1 MPITF
6 EQSKDKIAHLVQH
19 FRTNQAQYHTTGYKE
34 AHARQEFIDPLFAV
48 LGWDVSNAQ
57 HAAPD
62 YREVVVEP
70 SLDVEGHQKAPDYGF
85 RVGRDLKFYVEAK
98 RPGVDIKADAG
109 PAYQLRR
116 YAWTARLPLSILT
129 DFEELAAY
137 DCRKK
142 PSEKDKSAVARVQLL
157 TYEEYPDRWNEVWDV
172 FSREAVLGGAFD
184 QYAEGAGRRGISPV
198 DVEFLKEIEGW
209 RDLLARNLALRN
221 PRLMVD
227 ELNDA
232 VQKTIDRIV
241 FLRMAEDRGMED
253 YGRLLRLAEGPGA
266 YPGLIRLA
274 RQADD
279 KYNSGLFDFARDKLT
294 PRLSLDDKALAAI
307 LKSLY
312 FPQSPYAFKVLP
324 PEILGS
330 VYERFL
336 GKVIRL
342 TAGHQARVEEKPEVR
357 KAGGV
362 YYTPGYI
369 VDYIVE
375 QTVAK
380 QIAGKSPAQLRGYRV
395 LDMACGSGSF
405 LVGAY
410 RALLDHYLRWY
421 SENEPERHAK
431 AVYAVASGGYDP
443 HPNPPPFR
451 GRAGWGY
458 RLTTAEKKRILT
470 EHIFGVDIDRQAVE
484 VTKLSLLLQVLEGET
499 DETLGKQLRLLHD
512 RALPD
517 LDRNIQ
523 CGNSLI
529 GPDYFSGRLLPDA
542 EELARVNPFDWKA
555 AFPEAMAA
563 GGFDAVIGNPP
574 YIRIQMLKEW
584 APLEVEAYK
593 ELYRSARSGNYDIYV
608 VFVEKGLSLLNKTG
622 HLGFILPN
630 KFFNAKYGENLRSL
644 ISDGQH
650 LEHVVHFGDQQVFT
664 GASTYTAL
672 LFLSG
677 GPTSNV
683 SWVKVDNIDNWRGKR
698 GAEVQELPSDAFTSS
713 QWGYA
718 IGIGAPIHRRIGT
731 MPHKL
736 GDVAHLFVGVQTS
749 ADSVYVLQLVEG
761 GPRTSLVRSRELD
774 ATFRIE
780 TAILMPLLKG
790 AEIRRYETPQHLNVV
805 LFPYSTN
812 QDPVALLTRRELE
825 AQYPLA
831 LHYLEQCRSRLLAR
845 SKADARVFWHYP
857 YPKNLALYRCP
868 KLLVQVLSTRGSFAA
883 DLKGE
888 FCFLGGGTAG
898 GNAVRLASGT
908 ESDYL
913 YLLGILNSKLT
924 TLFVRGG
931 ASAFRGGYLAFERGS
946 LASLPIPQLS
956 HDDPADKARHDKM
969 VALVERMLELHK
981 RRQAAGS
988 DHERELLQRQIDST
1002 DGEIDA
1008 LVYELYGLTEEEIRI
1023 VEGTPTLPSP

>member
-62 YREVVVEP
+62 YREVDVEP

-142 PSEKDKSAVARVQLL
+142 PSEKDKPAVARVQLL

-221 PRLMVD
+221 PRLTVD

-232 VQKTIDRIV
+232 VQKTIDRVV

-342 TAGHQARVEEKPEVR
+342 TAGHQAKVEEKPEVR

-375 QTVAK
+375 QTVAR

-421 SENEPERHAK
+421 SENEPGRHAK
-431 AVYAVASGGYDP
+431 AVYEVSDVGYDP
-443 HPNPPPFR
+443 HPIPPPNR
-451 GRAGWGY
+451 GRAGWGF
-458 RLTTAEKKRILT
+458 RLTTSEKKRILT

-574 YIRIQMLKEW
+574 YVRMEGF
-584 APLEVEAYK
+584 K
-593 ELYRSARSGNYDIYV
+593 ELKAYFKAKYACHDERSDLYAYFIERAHV
-608 VFVEKGLSLLNKTG
+608 LLRMG
-622 HLGFILPN
+622 GRFGMIISN
-630 KFFNAKYGENLRSL
+630 KFLRAKYGAPLRGYLRSQASIEIIVDL
-644 ISDGQH
+644 AGLPVFEGATVRTVVIVSHRGNNGSKSMVYVPPLPFDIFASVARGFTQLVKAIAPYAYEVSPSA
-650 LEHVVHFGDQQVFT
+650 LEGVVWQFVRGDT
-664 GASTYTAL
+664 HAL
-672 LFLSG
+672 LAQLR
-677 GPTSNV
+677 
-683 SWVKVDNIDNWRGKR
+683 DNFVPLG
-698 GAEVQELPSDAFTSS
+698 ELP
-713 QWGYA
+713 
-718 IGIGAPIHRRIGT
+718 
-731 MPHKL
+731 
-736 GDVAHLFVGVQTS
+736 
-749 ADSVYVLQLVEG
+749 
-761 GPRTSLVRSRELD
+761 D
-774 ATFRIE
+774 ATIGYGIKSGLEEAFVIN
-780 TAILMPLLKG
+780 AIARDGILRQNKR
-790 AEIRRYETPQHLNVV
+790 AEEIIKPYLNGRDIRRYLVDFKDAHLIYTDHGVDISRYPGVVRHLKQYRGRLEERATKQRWYELQQPQHNYSRYFAGRKIVFPDIATGPRFALDEEG
-805 LFPYSTN
+805 LFGSTTTFFVGSG
-812 QDPVALLTRRELE
+812 DP
-825 AQYPLA
+825 
-831 LHYLEQCRSRLLAR
+831 
-845 SKADARVFWHYP
+845 
-857 YPKNLALYRCP
+857 
-868 KLLVQVLSTRGSFAA
+868 
-883 DLKGE
+883 
-888 FCFLGGGTAG
+888 
-898 GNAVRLASGT
+898 
-908 ESDYL
+908 
-913 YLLGILNSKLT
+913 YLLGLLNSRLSSFYFRETCAALEGKADRYLR
-924 TLFVRGG
+924 FKRQYVEGFPVR
-931 ASAFRGGYLAFERGS
+931 
-946 LASLPIPQLS
+946 PIDFS
-956 HDDPADKARHDKM
+956 NSGDKARHDQM

-981 RRQAAGS
+981 RKQAAGS
-988 DHERELLQRQIDST
+988 DHERQLLQRQIDST

-1008 LVYELYGLTEEEIRI
+1008 LVYELYGLTEEEIKI
-1023 VEGTPTLPSP
+1023 VEGTPSQPSP